1 MPVSLTWKSSTISC
15 GDRTTEPA
23 PSASLLV
30 RRFDRERL
38 DTGYLRHR
46 MVSALT
52 LLRTGDS
59 PVHRRDWSYLL
70 LADEIRRASADPH
83 TDLRELLGR
92 MCFNAAVSNLDD
104 HPRNHAV
111 IAGDRGW
118 RLSPAFD
125 LTPSPVVALDRRDLA
140 MACGRFGRHANRAN
154 LLSDCGRFLLRDE
167 EASAILER
175 IVETV
180 RVEWEPTMQR
190 ASVTETDRN
199 AIRNAFVYPGL
210 FHDLSGESR

>member
-1 MPVSLTWKSSTISC
+1 MRRAI
-15 GDRTTEPA
+15 RTTPRGARGNGHYSADATARIPDKPARTDGCGRHVRDLADVAAERPAGSAPSPKPGILAKPSPDAATLVFCYTHNPTTGPA

-38 DTGYLRHR
+38 DTGYRRHR

-59 PVHRRDWSYLL
+59 PVDRRDWSYLL

-92 MCFNAAVSNLDD
+92 MCFNATVSNLDD

-125 LTPSPVVALDRRDLA
+125 LTPSPVVALDPPR
-140 MACGRFGRHANRAN
+140 
-154 LLSDCGRFLLRDE
+154 
-167 EASAILER
+167 
-175 IVETV
+175 
-180 RVEWEPTMQR
+180 
-190 ASVTETDRN
+190 
-199 AIRNAFVYPGL
+199 PG
-210 FHDLSGESR
+210 HDLRPVRPPCP